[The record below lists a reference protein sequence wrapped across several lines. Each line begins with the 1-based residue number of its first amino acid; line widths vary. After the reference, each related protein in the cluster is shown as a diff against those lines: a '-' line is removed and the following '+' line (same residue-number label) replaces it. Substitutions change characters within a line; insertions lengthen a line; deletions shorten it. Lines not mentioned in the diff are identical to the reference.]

1 MDPLS
6 QSDAAELR
14 LVEQVLDAR
23 NEDRCLEIR
32 GGGTKRFYGGEPR
45 GSLLDLRALSGVR
58 SYEPTELV
66 VTARAGES
74 LAGLEALLAER
85 GQHLAFEPP
94 RFAPGSTVGGMV
106 AAGLSGP
113 GRIASGALRDHVLG
127 VRLLNGRGEC
137 LSFGGQMIKNVAGY
151 DVSRLMAGSL
161 GILGVLL
168 EVSLKVLPMPPASVT
183 ISLDCTTQA
192 DALRRLSA
200 WASQALPIGATAWHD
215 GQLRVRLDGAAAAVR
230 SARSGMGGDAL
241 DTEAGASWWTSV
253 RDQTHS
259 FFDVEAAALVRG
271 VRLWRLSV
279 PRAVPPLE
287 LSGETFV
294 EWGGALRWL
303 RSREPIAYVRQV
315 ADRVGGHATLMRGDG
330 REAGPFSPLSPTLL
344 QLHHRLKQAFD
355 PERLFNPGRLY
366 EDL

>member
-6 QSDAAELR
+6 PSDAAELR
-14 LVEQVLDAR
+14 LVEQVLEAR
-23 NEDRCLEIR
+23 SEGRCLEVR

-45 GSLLDLRALSGVR
+45 GDVLDLRALSGVR

-66 VTARAGES
+66 VTVRAGEP
-74 LAGLEALLAER
+74 LARLEALLAER
-85 GQHLAFEPP
+85 GQQLAFEPP
-94 RFAPGSTVGGMV
+94 RFAPGGTVGGMV

-113 GRIASGALRDHVLG
+113 GRIAAGALRDHVLG

-161 GILGVLL
+161 GVLGVLL
-168 EVSLKVLPMPPASVT
+168 EVSLKVLPLPPASVT
-183 ISLDCTTQA
+183 ISLDCATQV
-192 DALRRLSA
+192 DALRRLSV
-200 WASQALPIGATAWHD
+200 WASQPLPIGATAWHD
-215 GQLRVRLDGAAAAVR
+215 GQLWVRLDGAAAALR
-230 SARSGMGGDAL
+230 SARAALGGEAL
-241 DTEAGASWWTSV
+241 DPRAGASWWTSV
-253 RDQTHS
+253 RDQTHP
-259 FFDVEAAALVRG
+259 FFDLDANARLRG

-279 PRAVPPLE
+279 PRGVPPLE

-303 RSREPIAYVRQV
+303 RSREPIACVRQ
-315 ADRVGGHATLMRGDG
+315 AAARVGGHATLMRGDG
-330 REAGPFSPLSPTLL
+330 RERGPFSPLPPALL
-344 QLHHRLKQAFD
+344 QLHRRLKQAFD

-366 EDL
+366 EGL